1 MDQFVHGLINFFGGA
16 PSEVIIFL
24 VSLLPALELRGG
36 ILAAGIL
43 GVYMAKAFFI
53 CLLGTLLPVPFI
65 LLFFRK
71 LMCWLKN
78 TRFVK
83 LVQRIETKLEEK
95 SKKIEKY
102 KTFGLLIFVAVP
114 LPGTGAW
121 TGSMAAALMGMRFN
135 HSMFSIAVGSGVAD
149 LIMCLISYGMFGQ
162 VW

>member
-1 MDQFVHGLINFFGGA
+1 MDQFVQGLINFFGGA

-43 GVYMAKAFFI
+43 GVDMAKAFFI

-71 LMCWLKN
+71 LMGWLKN

-121 TGSMAAALMGMRFN
+121 TGSMAAALMGMRFK
-135 HSMFSIAVGSGVAD
+135 HSMFSIAVGSVVAD
-149 LIMCLISYGMFGQ
+149 LIMCLISYGMLGQ